1 MRRKGRPSTLAR
13 WQVDFKAAW
22 MDMSKMDEQ
31 RVVEKQ
37 LKWLQKPVKTKGC
50 TEQLAELD
58 EEEQCPQGTY
68 KTDIKQ

>member
-1 MRRKGRPSTLAR
+1 
-13 WQVDFKAAW
+13 
-22 MDMSKMDEQ
+22 MSKMDEQ

-37 LKWLQKPVKTKGC
+37 LKWLQKPAKTKGC

-58 EEEQCPQGTY
+58 EEEQRPQGTY

>member
-1 MRRKGRPSTLAR
+1 LAG

-37 LKWLQKPVKTKGC
+37 LKWLRKLAKTKGC
-50 TEQLAELD
+50 TERLAELD
-58 EEEQCPQGTY
+58 KEEQRPQGAY
-68 KTDIKQ
+68 KTDIK